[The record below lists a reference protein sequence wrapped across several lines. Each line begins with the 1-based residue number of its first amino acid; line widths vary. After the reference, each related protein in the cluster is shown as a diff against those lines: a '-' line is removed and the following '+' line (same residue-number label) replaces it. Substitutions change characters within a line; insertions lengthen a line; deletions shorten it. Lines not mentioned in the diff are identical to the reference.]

1 MGAIAGFFESF
12 LRSHKGGIVET
23 TIEIPATGSAQTSAT
38 FTLPNGHVLVGIGL
52 DANYQTGDLTVQK
65 LLTGSTYVT
74 VQDPFA
80 SLSAATRTDTDVI
93 IAGAIASRYY
103 EMRPPIQIGQGQLA
117 FGAGQGGSGGSA
129 TTIYLQSRPYN

>member
-12 LRSHKGGIVET
+12 LRSYHGGTRET
-23 TIEIPATGSAQTSAT
+23 TYTIPATGSAVT
-38 FTLPNGHVLVGIGL
+38 TLDFELPKGHSLTGVGL
-52 DANYQTGDLTVQK
+52 DASYQTGNLTLQK

-80 SLSAATRTDTDVI
+80 DLSAATRSDTDVV

-103 EMRPPIQIGQGQLA
+103 ELRAPVQIGQGRLT